1 MGEILF
7 YERLMSCRRDGETFR
22 AFAQRAGI
30 SYGSLRAYRRGRMPW
45 ILPTVVEI
53 GRNLNI
59 DPIWL
64 GCLKEDVVRRP
75 FAGESTN

>member
-1 MGEILF
+1 MGEVPF

-22 AFAQRAGI
+22 AFARRAGI

-59 DPIWL
+59 DPVWL
-64 GCLKEDVVRRP
+64 GCLKEDAVRGP
-75 FAGESTN
+75 WGA